1 MELVK
6 LSHENI
12 DREHICCAIANEK
25 DIQVVSKKNWLRE
38 RLDEGLVF
46 LKGNVRGKCFIEY
59 IPAEYAWAPIE
70 AKGYLYI
77 DCLWVSGQF
86 KGHGYSSLLLNA
98 CMDDGREKGKKGLVV
113 LSSKKKAGFLSDPGY
128 LKYKGFQRV
137 DAADPYF
144 ELWCLPFE
152 EGAELPRFV
161 KSVHEHE
168 NMPKGFVLYYT
179 NQCPFTAKYVPLLE
193 EMAKNRKAP
202 FQSVHIQT
210 REEAQNAPSPF
221 TTFSLFYDGQF
232 VTHEILSEKKFDKIL
247 TDKNL
252 LH

>member
-98 CMDDGREKGKKGLVV
+98 CMDDGREKGKKGLVI

-128 LKYKGFQRV
+128 LKYKGV
-137 DAADPYF
+137 
-144 ELWCLPFE
+144 
-152 EGAELPRFV
+152 
-161 KSVHEHE
+161 S
-168 NMPKGFVLYYT
+168 KGGRSR
-179 NQCPFTAKYVPLLE
+179 PL
-193 EMAKNRKAP
+193 
-202 FQSVHIQT
+202 F
-210 REEAQNAPSPF
+210 
-221 TTFSLFYDGQF
+221 
-232 VTHEILSEKKFDKIL
+232 
-247 TDKNL
+247 
-252 LH
+252 

>member
-86 KGHGYSSLLLNA
+86 KGHGYSNLLLDA
-98 CMDDGREKGKKGLVV
+98 CIKDSKEKGKKGLVI
-113 LSSKKKAGFLSDPGY
+113 LSSKKKMGYLSDPKY
-128 LKYKGFQRV
+128 MKYKGFETA
-137 DAADPYF
+137 DTADPYF
-144 ELWCLPFE
+144 ELMYLPFDPNTDK
-152 EGAELPRFV
+152 PRFQNTV
-161 KSVHEHE
+161 HVHE
-168 NMPKGFVLYYT
+168 NIPKGFVLYYT

-193 EMAKNRKAP
+193 NMAKARNAV

-210 REEAQNAPSPF
+210 REEAQNAPTPF
-221 TTFSLFYDGQF
+221 TTFSLFYDGQLI
-232 VTHEILSEKKFDKIL
+232 THEILSEKKFEKIL
-247 TDKNL
+247 VSKEL
-252 LH
+252 